1 MTDCKVLASSAGTPE
16 KERDM
21 VKLGDICVKASSNI
35 KQSDLEG
42 RSGAYPI
49 YGASGWIRDV
59 DFYEQDKPYVA
70 VVKDGAGA
78 GRVMYLPERSSVIG
92 TMQYIIPNADI
103 NARYLAYAMDF
114 MKLSRYC
121 MGATIPHIYFKD
133 YCKEELPAH
142 SRPEQDRIASALGKM
157 DDCIRLRERQLE
169 KLDELVKS
177 KFVEMFGDPITNPYG
192 WKTAVL
198 SELGYLKNG
207 MNFHEN
213 DSGVELYCLGVGDFQ
228 DRYKITDMSI
238 LHKISLNEFPSSEYM
253 LQDGDI
259 LFVRSNGNKN
269 LVGRSITI
277 YPKNVPTTFS
287 GFCIRFRNT
296 SRKILIPYLQFM
308 LKAKSVRAKL
318 TGRGVNI
325 QNLNQKMLSDL
336 PVPIPPLDLQGRF
349 AGFVEEVDKTKS
361 AVRRGLSKLETL
373 KAASM
378 QRYFAP

>member
-1 MTDCKVLASSAGTPE
+1 
-16 KERDM
+16 M

-49 YGASGWIRDV
+49 YGAGGWIRDV
-59 DFYEQDKPYVA
+59 DFYEQEKPYVA

-177 KFVEMFGDPITNPYG
+177 KFVEMFGDD
-192 WKTAVL
+192 K
-198 SELGYLKNG
+198 
-207 MNFHEN
+207 FEN
-213 DSGVELYCLGVGDFQ
+213 RRLDSVAEV
-228 DRYKITDMSI
+228 
-238 LHKISLNEFPSSEYM
+238 SSG
-253 LQDGDI
+253 LTK
-259 LFVRSNGNKN
+259 NGNKRSLYRAKMPYLRVAN
-269 LVGRSITI
+269 VYFNHLDLTDIQEIGVAESEIEKTLLEKDDLLFVEGNGSPEQIGRVSLWDGSVSPMLHQNHIIKARFDKSIILPHFAMAYYMTQEGRSQILE
-277 YPKNVPTTFS
+277 NARTTSGLYTLSLSKIS
-287 GFCIRFRNT
+287 GFTLPC
-296 SRKILIPYLQFM
+296 PP
-308 LKAKSVRAKL
+308 
-318 TGRGVNI
+318 I
-325 QNLNQKMLSDL
+325 QEQAHFTALMEQ
-336 PVPIPPLDLQGRF
+336 
-349 AGFVEEVDKTKS
+349 VDKTKS
-361 AVRRGLSKLETL
+361 AVRRGVSKLETL